1 MLQTQTVYPE
11 TLGILKALM
20 QEPLL
25 NDFYLVGGTA
35 LSLQIGHRIS
45 VDIDLFTNIP
55 FDSNF
60 LSAELKQK
68 YAFKESLDRGYF
80 LQGQIA
86 EVKVDILKYPYKPLF
101 NIIEVEE
108 VRMVLAADI
117 ASMKMAAIT
126 NRGRKRDFID
136 LFFLLKQFSLKQIIE
151 WYQQKYDAE
160 IFMLFQSLIYFDD
173 AEGDIDL
180 NMLLPLDWEEVKK
193 EISAQVKNYLKFN
206 TH

>member
-11 TLGILKALM
+11 TLGFLKALM
-20 QEPLL
+20 QEPLI

-45 VDIDLFTNIP
+45 VDIDLFTNEP
-55 FDSNF
+55 FDSIF
-60 LSAELKQK
+60 LAAELKQK
-68 YAFKESLDRGYF
+68 YNFKENQNRDYF
-80 LQGQIA
+80 IQGQMDG
-86 EVKVDILKYPYKPLF
+86 VKIDILKYPYKPL
-101 NIIEVEE
+101 NPIVEVEN
-108 VRMVLAADI
+108 VRMVVAADI

-160 IFMLFQSLIYFDD
+160 IFMLLQSLVYFDD
-173 AEGDIDL
+173 ADGDIDL
-180 NMLLPLDWEEVKK
+180 NMIEKINWENVKNKIVTEVKL
-193 EISAQVKNYLKFN
+193 YLKN
-206 TH
+206 H

>member
-11 TLGILKALM
+11 TLGVIKALM

-45 VDIDLFTNIP
+45 VDIDLFTNEL
-55 FDSNF
+55 FDSTF

-68 YAFKESLDRGYF
+68 YNFKQNLDKGYF
-80 LQGQIA
+80 LQGQI
-86 EVKVDILKYPYKPLF
+86 EGIKVDILKYPYKPL
-101 NIIEVEE
+101 NPIIEIES
-108 VRMVLAADI
+108 VRMVVLADI
-117 ASMKMAAIT
+117 ASMKLAAII

-136 LFFLLKQFSLKQIIE
+136 LFFLLEKFSLKQIIE

-160 IFMLFQSLIYFDD
+160 IFMLLQSLVYFDD
-173 AEGDIDL
+173 ADGDIDL
-180 NMLLPLDWEEVKK
+180 NMIVSLDWENVKEEITTEVKM
-193 EISAQVKNYLKFN
+193 YLKN
-206 TH
+206 T

>member
-45 VDIDLFTNIP
+45 VDIDLFTNEP
-55 FDSNF
+55 FDSIF
-60 LSAELKQK
+60 LAAELKQK
-68 YAFKESLDRGYF
+68 YNFKENQNRDYF
-80 LQGQIA
+80 IQGQMDG
-86 EVKVDILKYPYKPLF
+86 VKIDILKYPYKPL
-101 NIIEVEE
+101 NLIVEVEN
-108 VRMVLAADI
+108 VRMVVAADI

-136 LFFLLKQFSLKQIIE
+136 LFFLLKQFDNTFKSLFVIRFESNQ
-151 WYQQKYDAE
+151 
-160 IFMLFQSLIYFDD
+160 MR
-173 AEGDIDL
+173 
-180 NMLLPLDWEEVKK
+180 
-193 EISAQVKNYLKFN
+193 
-206 TH
+206 